1 MKRALITGA
10 AGGLGNALTEHLA
23 HAGWSVV
30 AAWHSKPV
38 ASEGLIAAVQ
48 IDVTDARSVE
58 AGFAE
63 LGAEAEHLDLLVNN
77 AGVTVD
83 APFLQLKDD
92 DWQRVLDVS
101 LKGAFLCARAAKPM
115 LAKRGGHIINISSF
129 AARAGTRGQSAYAAA
144 KAGLIALTQTIAI
157 EFAPEIRANAV
168 LPGVLPTAMTERLTE
183 SHREALADSNV
194 LKRLNDLDEVCR
206 FIEFLAST
214 RNVSGQVFQLDSRIA
229 RWT

>member
-10 AGGLGNALTEHLA
+10 AGGLGSALAEHLA
-23 HAGWSVV
+23 HAGWTVF

-38 ASEGLIAAVQ
+38 ASEGLISAVQ
-48 IDVTDARSVE
+48 IDVTNAASVQ
-58 AGFAE
+58 AAFAE
-63 LGAEAEHLDLLVNN
+63 LVAEAEHLDLLVNN
-77 AGVTVD
+77 AGVAID
-83 APFLQLKDD
+83 APFSQLKDD
-92 DWQRVLDVS
+92 DWQRVIDVS
-101 LKGAFLCARAAKPM
+101 LKGSFLCARAARPM

-144 KAGLIALTQTIAI
+144 KAGLIALTQTMAI
-157 EFAPEIRANAV
+157 EFAPEIRANAI
-168 LPGVLPTAMTERLTE
+168 LPGVLPTGIIEKLNEAQLQ
-183 SHREALADSNV
+183 ALANANI
-194 LKRLNDLDEVCR
+194 LKRINDLDEVSR

>member
-23 HAGWSVV
+23 HAGWSVF
-30 AAWHSKPV
+30 AAWHSKP
-38 ASEGLIAAVQ
+38 AATEGLISAVQ
-48 IDVTDARSVE
+48 IDVTEAGSVE

-63 LGAEAEHLDLLVNN
+63 LGAEAEYLDLLVNN

-83 APFLQLKDD
+83 APFSQLRDE
-92 DWQRVLDVS
+92 DWQRVVDVS
-101 LKGAFLCARAAKPM
+101 LKGAFLCARAARPM
-115 LAKRGGHIINISSF
+115 LAKRGGHIINISSV

-144 KAGLIALTQTIAI
+144 KAGLIGLTQTVAI

-168 LPGVLPTAMTERLTE
+168 LPGVLPTAMTERLTDAQ
-183 SHREALADSNV
+183 RDGLANAN
-194 LKRLNDLDEVCR
+194 LLRRLNDLDEVCR

-229 RWT
+229 RWA